1 MTILMILLSPLMIK
15 YLWVVFIRAVHEEKD
30 AVRRANYLISKV
42 ATSPQQLLSQMPQ
55 QIGSQFQGEWAIYS
69 CSMTCKA
76 LANIMSQ
83 YPKHDYTQYF
93 PKIIDLALSQEIR
106 EYDRN
111 RFGEDPLEGIEG
123 NLSHF
128 HTIVI

>member
-1 MTILMILLSPLMIK
+1 MTILIILLSPLMFK
-15 YLWVVFIRAVHEEKD
+15 FLWVVFIRAMHEEKD

-55 QIGSQFQGEWAIYS
+55 QIGPQFQGEWAIYS

-93 PKIIDLALSQEIR
+93 PKIIDLALSQEIV
-106 EYDRN
+106 
-111 RFGEDPLEGIEG
+111 GLLV
-123 NLSHF
+123 LS
-128 HTIVI
+128 